1 MPNCS
6 QPKFHVTNAIPWWF
20 TSGHDEPR
28 CVVRR
33 DSIHP
38 RHFWPPAHRTYPPYR
53 HWTPTNSSA
62 QQSQTY
68 FFRPLI
74 ARLRWRRQ
82 RGGEGTRFK
91 CTECSWVPPLSA
103 HSRGALLRQYLL
115 PREGLALLSLLTK
128 WFFLSDFE
136 TPPSTHP
143 IQNKVKPLNL

>member
-91 CTECSWVPPLSA
+91 CTVFVGPSSLRSLQGRVTPKIFITE
-103 HSRGALLRQYLL
+103 RGACFTFFTHKV
-115 PREGLALLSLLTK
+115 GFFVWFWDTSLH
-128 WFFLSDFE
+128 
-136 TPPSTHP
+136 PPHP
-143 IQNKVKPLNL
+143 K

>member
-103 HSRGALLRQYLL
+103 HSRGALLLKYLL

-128 WFFLSDFE
+128 WFFFVWFWDTSLH
-136 TPPSTHP
+136 PPHP
-143 IQNKVKPLNL
+143 K

>member
-82 RGGEGTRFK
+82 RRRLG
-91 CTECSWVPPLSA
+91 SNAQSV
-103 HSRGALLRQYLL
+103 RGS
-115 PREGLALLSLLTK
+115 LLSPLTPGARYSENIYYRERGLLYFLYSQSG
-128 WFFLSDFE
+128 FFCLILRHLPPPTPSKIKLSR
-136 TPPSTHP
+136 
-143 IQNKVKPLNL
+143 